1 MSYDP
6 LIITINLSSKHES
19 NVWQNPNDPMMKTS
33 ISNNRLSRLN
43 KEAEREEIKK
53 EKIIFKSKKELGKGS
68 FI

>member
-6 LIITINLSSKHES
+6 LTITINLSSKHES